1 MPCSSPDG
9 RRRRAG
15 VAVSL
20 LLLVMPAAA
29 SARAAR
35 EEVAREFSRTVPMRA
50 AQAFQLEHQ
59 QGDVVIGTHALAEAR
74 IVAHIRVSAPSA
86 AEASA
91 ASQQVAID
99 VQETPAAL
107 AVRTRYPDERGRNV
121 SYAVDY
127 EITLPETA
135 SLQARNRFGDVS
147 VKGLKAEGDVRDSHG
162 RLTVTDARAGS
173 AWRTRSARSRWP
185 ASTETSRSPT
195 RTAPSASP
203 RFKGRST

>member
-1 MPCSSPDG
+1 MPLSAPDG
-9 RRRRAG
+9 WRRGAG
-15 VAVSL
+15 IAVSL
-20 LLLVMPAAA
+20 FLPLTPAAA

-91 ASQQVAID
+91 ASHEVAID

-107 AVRTRYPDERGRNV
+107 AVRTRSPDERG
-121 SYAVDY
+121 
-127 EITLPETA
+127 
-135 SLQARNRFGDVS
+135 
-147 VKGLKAEGDVRDSHG
+147 
-162 RLTVTDARAGS
+162 
-173 AWRTRSARSRWP
+173 
-185 ASTETSRSPT
+185 
-195 RTAPSASP
+195 
-203 RFKGRST
+203 